1 MQRSVLIVD
10 DEQVLASA
18 MGDYLARYGYTV
30 RIEGSGEQALKSV
43 EEESPDLMILDYRLP
58 RMDGLAVLR
67 KIKESRPEIEVVM
80 LTAHGSV
87 EKAVE
92 AMRCGAYDYL
102 SKPIDLE
109 ELRLVVEKALES
121 LRKSH
126 ALPPRQRKSI
136 ARDRRRF
143 RADAAGA

>member
-30 RIEGSGEQALKSV
+30 RVEGSGEQALKSV

-67 KIKESRPEIEVVM
+67 KIKESRPEIEVVY
-80 LTAHGSV
+80 THNHHIVIPGGDV
-87 EKAVE
+87 
-92 AMRCGAYDYL
+92 
-102 SKPIDLE
+102 
-109 ELRLVVEKALES
+109 
-121 LRKSH
+121 
-126 ALPPRQRKSI
+126 
-136 ARDRRRF
+136 F
-143 RADAAGA
+143 